1 MTAGHSS
8 FSLHLEQ
15 LSACRRCPDV
25 YPPPVVGAVAGAA
38 IMLIGQAPGPREME
52 SGRPFVFTAGRTLFK
67 WVASLGVEEEVFR
80 GRVHMGAVIR
90 CFPGKLPGGQGDR
103 KPTRSEVEN
112 CREHYLAEMR
122 LLRPGM
128 LLLVGK
134 LAIEQ
139 FIPHRRLDEVVG
151 RSFPLQIEPPRI
163 EPGRIEPGR
172 TGGHSLTAFPL
183 PHPSGL
189 SRWIQ
194 TDAGKA
200 LLAEALQGIA
210 AHPLWREVFPESAR

>member
-1 MTAGHSS
+1 MTDGHSP
-8 FSLHLEQ
+8 FSQHLEQ
-15 LSACRRCPDV
+15 LQACRRCPDV
-25 YPPPVVGAVAGAA
+25 HPPPVVGAVAGAA

-52 SGRPFVFTAGRTLFK
+52 SGRPFVFTAGGTLFK
-67 WVASLGVEEEVFR
+67 WIASIGVEEDIFR
-80 GRVHMGAVIR
+80 QRVHMGAVIR
-90 CFPGKLPGGQGDR
+90 CFPGKLPSGQGDR
-103 KPTRSEVEN
+103 KPSRSEVDN
-112 CREHYLAEMR
+112 CRGHYLAELR

-151 RSFPLQIEPPRI
+151 RFFPLQIEPLHVETLQI
-163 EPGRIEPGR
+163 E
-172 TGGHSLTAFPL
+172 GHPLTAFPL

-194 TDAGKA
+194 AEAGKA
-200 LLAEALQGIA
+200 LLTEALQEIA
-210 AHPLWREVFPESAR
+210 AHPVWREVFPESVR